1 MRVVGPARTLISRTE
16 DLLLVFKRKQPMLPI
31 MDHLPWYRRLF
42 SSALESDLKS
52 TLAKAG
58 HGDADA
64 QFGLG
69 LKYSTDTGEGI
80 AQDFAQA
87 AEWYHKAAVQNHALA
102 QFNLSVMFASGQGV
116 AQNDTT
122 ALMWTRKAAEG
133 GDAGAQFKLGSRY
146 HRASMDRLQMD
157 SAESRI
163 EAYKWFHLASA
174 QGYKGSDAAGE
185 RVALGMTRE
194 EVADGNQRTAAFV
207 ARKGTIAEDDSS
219 RITIE

>member
-1 MRVVGPARTLISRTE
+1 
-16 DLLLVFKRKQPMLPI
+16 
-31 MDHLPWYRRLF
+31 MDQLPWYRRLF
-42 SSALESDLKS
+42 SSAPESGLKA

-58 HGDADA
+58 QGDADA

-69 LKYSTDTGEGI
+69 LKYSTGAG
-80 AQDFAQA
+80 AGVALDFAQA
-87 AEWYHKAAVQNHALA
+87 AEWYHKAAKQNHALA

-116 AQNDTT
+116 PQNDST

-133 GDAGAQFKLGSRY
+133 GDAGAQFNLGARY

-157 SAESRI
+157 CAESRI

-174 QGYKGSDAAGE
+174 QGYKDSDAAGE

-207 ARKGTIAEDDSS
+207 VRTLATPQADSS
-219 RITIE
+219 RTTTE

>member
-1 MRVVGPARTLISRTE
+1 
-16 DLLLVFKRKQPMLPI
+16 VFKRKQPMLPN

-42 SSALESDLKS
+42 SSALESDLKT

-58 HGDADA
+58 QGDADA

-69 LKYSTDTGEGI
+69 LKYSTGAGEGI
-80 AQDFAQA
+80 AQDFVQA
-87 AEWYHKAAVQNHALA
+87 AAWYHKAAEQNHALA
-102 QFNLSVMFASGQGV
+102 QFNLGVMFASGQGV
-116 AQNDTT
+116 LQNDTT
-122 ALMWTRKAAEG
+122 ALMWTRRAAEG
-133 GDAGAQFKLGSRY
+133 GDAGAQFRLGSRY

-157 SAESRI
+157 CAESRI

-207 ARKGTIAEDDSS
+207 IRTAATPEDDSS
-219 RITIE
+219 RTAIE

>member
-1 MRVVGPARTLISRTE
+1 
-16 DLLLVFKRKQPMLPI
+16 
-31 MDHLPWYRRLF
+31 
-42 SSALESDLKS
+42 LKA

-58 HGDADA
+58 EGDADS

-69 LKYSTDTGEGI
+69 LKYSTGAGI
-80 AQDFAQA
+80 ALDFAQA
-87 AEWYHKAAVQNHALA
+87 AEWYHKAAKQNHALA
-102 QFNLSVMFASGQGV
+102 QFNLGVMFASGQGV
-116 AQNDTT
+116 AQNDST

-133 GDAGAQFKLGSRY
+133 GDAGAQFSLGAKY

-157 SAESRI
+157 CAESRI

-174 QGYKGSDAAGE
+174 QGYKDSDAAGE

-207 ARKGTIAEDDSS
+207 VTPPSTPQADPS
-219 RITIE
+219 RTTTE

>member
-1 MRVVGPARTLISRTE
+1 
-16 DLLLVFKRKQPMLPI
+16 

-69 LKYSTDTGEGI
+69 LKYSTGTGEGI

>member
-1 MRVVGPARTLISRTE
+1 
-16 DLLLVFKRKQPMLPI
+16 MLDS
-31 MDHLPWYRRLF
+31 MDSLPWYRRLF
-42 SSALESDLKS
+42 SPEPESDLKS

-58 HGDADA
+58 QGDADA

-69 LKYSTDTGEGI
+69 LKYSAGTNEGI
-80 AQDFAQA
+80 SKDFAQA
-87 AEWYHKAAVQNHALA
+87 AEWYLKAAHQDHALA

-116 AQNDTT
+116 PQDDTA

-133 GDAGAQFKLGSRY
+133 GDAGAQFNLGTRY

-174 QGYKGSDAAGE
+174 QGYKGSDAACE

-207 ARKGTIAEDDSS
+207 VRISGKS
-219 RITIE
+219 RNGSFHTTTE

>member
-1 MRVVGPARTLISRTE
+1 
-16 DLLLVFKRKQPMLPI
+16 MLDS
-31 MDHLPWYRRLF
+31 MDQLPWYRRIF
-42 SSALESDLKS
+42 SSAPEADLK
-52 TLAKAG
+52 TALAKAG
-58 HGDADA
+58 FGDADA

-69 LKYSTDTGEGI
+69 LKYSTGTGEGI

-87 AEWYHKAAVQNHALA
+87 AEWYRKAADQNHALA
-102 QFNLSVMFASGQGV
+102 QFNLSLMFASGQGV
-116 AQNDTT
+116 LQNDTT

-133 GDAGAQFKLGSRY
+133 GDAGAQFRLGSRY
-146 HRASMDRLQMD
+146 HRASMDRLQMG

-163 EAYKWFHLASA
+163 EAYKWFHLASV

-207 ARKGTIAEDDSS
+207 VRNPATPQDDSS
-219 RITIE
+219 RTTTE

>member
-1 MRVVGPARTLISRTE
+1 
-16 DLLLVFKRKQPMLPI
+16 
-31 MDHLPWYRRLF
+31 MDQLPWYRRLF

-58 HGDADA
+58 QGDADA

-69 LKYSTDTGEGI
+69 LQYSTGVGL

-87 AEWYHKAAVQNHALA
+87 VEWYRKAADQNHALA
-102 QFNLSVMFASGQGV
+102 QFNLSVMFSSGQGV
-116 AQNDTT
+116 TQNDAT

-133 GDAGAQFKLGSRY
+133 GDPGAQFRLGSRY
-146 HRASMDRLQMD
+146 HRASMDRLQLD
-157 SAESRI
+157 TAESRI

-194 EVADGNQRTAAFV
+194 EVADGNQRTAEFV
-207 ARKGTIAEDDSS
+207 VRSSAIPEDDSS
-219 RITIE
+219 RSPIE